1 MHLKD
6 ETNEVENA
14 KGQVAPKM
22 VTSDSQDEEEE
33 ERLMKRTLKT
43 KSTSVISLSNCV
55 VVEGIKDEETKENT
69 TTGSW

>member
-6 ETNEVENA
+6 ETNDVENA

-22 VTSDSQDEEEE
+22 VTSNSQDEEEE